1 MSKRTT
7 NTEVTTV
14 TPAAV
19 LAPLRQRLDA
29 WAAERDASVAA
40 AKARFDTRLLESLR
54 RVRTPCSTCWR
65 TRRQPAASPPG
76 LRVGGFSL
84 PPGTLSRGGAQPPLR
99 RGSEI

>member
-40 AKARFDTRLLESLR
+40 AKARFDTRLLRSLR
-54 RVRTPCSTCWR
+54 RARTPCSTCWR
-65 TRRQPAASPPG
+65 TRRQPAASPPAFG
-76 LRVGGFSL
+76 SGVFCCLRSSASGPTV
-84 PPGTLSRGGAQPPLR
+84 SRVR
-99 RGSEI
+99 ME